1 MIWTYV
7 KIAENQSILGY
18 HPPWYLAFRSSG
30 ASLSIF
36 ECNTY
41 IKYGP
46 IMQEVW
52 VLSPDFCLKEKP
64 PKCPRRGGTLFFAG
78 MRAVIMGGTTPT
90 HPTCEA
96 VSNGVK
102 KIKFLLGPWRSSV
115 GSSYWLKAY
124 HFLCNKHQEVSI
136 FNFCKGSMWE
146 IRVPAPW
153 KKLHIFSTS
162 HQRFFLREAEELEPY
177 HPAKKKSDQQK
188 AAGDAIS
195 KGSLSNQHFSGA
207 S

>member
-7 KIAENQSILGY
+7 NITENQSILGY
-18 HPPWYLAFRSSG
+18 HPPWYPAFRSSG

-36 ECNTY
+36 EVYTY

-52 VLSPDFCLKEKP
+52 VLSPETFAWKKNP
-64 PKCPRRGGTLFFAG
+64 PKCPRRGGTLFFRHAG
-78 MRAVIMGGTTPT
+78 GHHGRDDPNAPNMWSWEQLREEDQVFVGAVIFRW
-90 HPTCEA
+90 E
-96 VSNGVK
+96 
-102 KIKFLLGPWRSSV
+102 LLLTESV
-115 GSSYWLKAY
+115 PI
-124 HFLCNKHQEVSI
+124 FLCNKHQEVSI

-162 HQRFFLREAEELEPY
+162 HQPSSFLSAGGRRTGTLKIG
-177 HPAKKKSDQQK
+177 KKKAINK
-188 AAGDAIS
+188 ACRRWCLQRIVV
-195 KGSLSNQHFSGA
+195 
-207 S
+207 